1 MDWISSTQ
9 CFISSNCSPLVL
21 LHFPFGVFGQGALG
35 LVKEHVRCKKYQAA
49 IKVLYSINWNTS
61 ASIAYAAL
69 TTILDSLFVQP
80 LNYNRETYIE
90 NCLAAFYNPARPLS
104 DLIVL
109 EFRDHILRYAR
120 RFFHHLLRHR
130 RLQKSFLLAID
141 IGAQDLFLDVHHMAL
156 HYKGNYT
163 IRLIDFPI
171 SGNRQSRGT
180 LPINGQSLF
189 IKSLVWLQKRL
200 VELTN
205 ASKLTNMMK
214 NLTKNLITIN
224 QEPYRDLCV
233 MYKVEIPE
241 IIIE

>member
-156 HYKGNYT
+156 HYKGNFI
-163 IRLIDFPI
+163 IRPIDFPI
-171 SGNRQSRGT
+171 SGNRQSRGI
-180 LPINGQSLF
+180 LPINGQFFFSFLEF
-189 IKSLVWLQKRL
+189 GLAAEAARRVDECLETDEYDEEPDEESDHDQSGTIQRFMRHVQG
-200 VELTN
+200 
-205 ASKLTNMMK
+205 K
-214 NLTKNLITIN
+214 NHF
-224 QEPYRDLCV
+224 
-233 MYKVEIPE
+233 
-241 IIIE
+241 

>member
-9 CFISSNCSPLVL
+9 CFVSSNCSPLVL

-156 HYKGNYT
+156 HYKGNFSVSET
-163 IRLIDFPI
+163 RLIFGRMTAWYHELA
-171 SGNRQSRGT
+171 SCQSTDNLEKYNFKNLVSPQR
-180 LPINGQSLF
+180 LP
-189 IKSLVWLQKRL
+189 

-205 ASKLTNMMK
+205 
-214 NLTKNLITIN
+214 
-224 QEPYRDLCV
+224 V
-233 MYKVEIPE
+233 
-241 IIIE
+241 